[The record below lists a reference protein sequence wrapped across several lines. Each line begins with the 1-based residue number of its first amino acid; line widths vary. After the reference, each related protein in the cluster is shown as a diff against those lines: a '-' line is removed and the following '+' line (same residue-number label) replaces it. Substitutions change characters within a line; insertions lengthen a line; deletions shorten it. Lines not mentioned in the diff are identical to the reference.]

1 MRSLKLL
8 VVDDSRA
15 MRSIIRRVL
24 RQAGYG
30 QHEIIEAGNGQEA
43 VQKLKSDRPHL
54 ILADWNMPVMN
65 GLDLLKVVRKA
76 KLDIPFGFVTTEG
89 TSEMRDLARVS
100 RASFFVSKPF
110 AKRDFQNAL
119 KPYLGGHA

>member
-1 MRSLKLL
+1 
-8 VVDDSRA
+8 

-24 RQAGYG
+24 RQAGFG
-30 QHEIIEAGNGQEA
+30 KHEVIEAADGHEA
-43 VQKLKSDRPHL
+43 VQMIKSGRPHL

-89 TSEMRDLARVS
+89 TSEMRDQAR
-100 RASFFVSKPF
+100 ANGADFFVSKPF

-119 KPYLGGHA
+119 GQYLGA

>member
-1 MRSLKLL
+1 MRALKLL

-30 QHEIIEAGNGQEA
+30 KHEVLEAADGMSA
-43 VQKLKSDRPHL
+43 IDVVKSNQPHV

-76 KLDIPFGFVTTEG
+76 KLDIPFGFITAEG
-89 TSEMRDLARVS
+89 TVNMRDVATRNG
-100 RASFFVSKPF
+100 ADFFVSKPF
-110 AKRDFQNAL
+110 TARDFRTAL
-119 KPYLGGHA
+119 GKYLA

>member
-30 QHEIIEAGNGQEA
+30 QHEVVEAADGHEA
-43 VQKLKSDRPHL
+43 VQVIKNERPHL

-76 KLDIPFGFVTTEG
+76 KLEIPFGFVTTEG
-89 TSEMRDLARVS
+89 TTEMRDVA
-100 RASFFVSKPF
+100 RASGADFFVSKPF
-110 AKRDFQNAL
+110 VKRDFQNAL
-119 KPYLGGHA
+119 SPYLGE

>member
-24 RQAGYG
+24 RQAGYEK
-30 QHEIIEAGNGQEA
+30 HEILEAADGRSA
-43 VQKLKSDRPHL
+43 LDVIKSNRPHL

-65 GLDLLKVVRKA
+65 GMDLLKVIRKA
-76 KLDIPFGFVTTEG
+76 KLNIPFGFITAEG
-89 TSEMRDLARVS
+89 TTDMREVATANGAD
-100 RASFFVSKPF
+100 FFVAKPF
-110 AKRDFQNAL
+110 TAKDFRSAL
-119 KPYLGGHA
+119 SRFLC

>member
-30 QHEIIEAGNGQEA
+30 RHEVLEAPDGRSAIDVIKAN
-43 VQKLKSDRPHL
+43 RPHL

-65 GLDLLKVVRKA
+65 GMDLLKVVRQA
-76 KLDIPFGFVTTEG
+76 KLDIPFGFITAEG
-89 TSEMRDLARVS
+89 TTDMRETATANGAD
-100 RASFFVSKPF
+100 FFVAKPF
-110 AKRDFQNAL
+110 NAMDIKGAL
-119 KPYLGGHA
+119 SKYLG